1 MRINLFDQ
9 GPKPFRVL
17 NFWFQVISFHEVVKE
32 VWKDLMVQGW
42 GAFVLKEK
50 LKGVKVALKKWNVE
64 VFGFMNTKLR
74 QIEINLN
81 ELDIFY

>member
-1 MRINLFDQ
+1 M
-9 GPKPFRVL
+9 
-17 NFWFQVISFHEVVKE
+17 KE
-32 VWKDLMVQGW
+32 VWKDLVVQGW

-50 LKGVKVALKKWNVE
+50 FKGVKVALKKWNVE

-81 ELDIFY
+81 ELDILD

>member
-1 MRINLFDQ
+1 
-9 GPKPFRVL
+9 
-17 NFWFQVISFHEVVKE
+17 
-32 VWKDLMVQGW
+32 MVQGW